1 MGIPLDGIRDRYGIP
16 IDRYVA
22 EGTLDRMVHDHPLYE
37 VHQRPALD
45 RPVLVLAPD
54 GWIDAGLAGAGAMTS
69 LLSGITTELVATFNS
84 DEFIDYR
91 ARRPISVM
99 DDGVYQELNWPTIE
113 LRAGHDGNG
122 HDVLVLVGPEPDSRW
137 QAFAGAVAELAGMF
151 GARLLV
157 GMAGFPAPVPHT
169 RTAPLAASAS
179 STELALSVG
188 VVPGTLQVPAGILA
202 ALGER
207 LGVMGVPTIGLWAR
221 VPHYA
226 AGLPYPDASIQ
237 LLEGLTKVA
246 GLAVDASELRE
257 AADETRRRLDDLASN
272 SAQHR
277 TLVRQLESQFDSE
290 AADQTALIAGWG
302 NLPSGDE
309 LAAELEKFLRDEETP

>member
-1 MGIPLDGIRDRYGIP
+1 MDQ
-16 IDRYVA
+16 
-22 EGTLDRMVHDHPLYE
+22 DHPLYE
-37 VHQRPALD
+37 VHQRPELDQPAL
-45 RPVLVLAPD
+45 VIAPD
-54 GWIDAGLAGAGAMTS
+54 GWIDAGLAGGGAMAA
-69 LLSGITTELVATFNS
+69 LLKGVDTELVATFDS
-84 DEFIDYR
+84 EEFIDYR
-91 ARRPISVM
+91 ARRPMSVM
-99 DDGVYQELNWPTIE
+99 EDGVYQDLTWPRIE
-113 LRAGHDGNG
+113 LRAGRDDDG

-137 QAFAGAVAELAGMF
+137 KAFTGAVTELAGMF

-179 STELALSVG
+179 SAELALSVG

-207 LGVMGVPTIGLWAR
+207 LGAEGVPTIGLWAR

-226 AGLPYPDASIQ
+226 AGMPYPDASIQ
-237 LLEGLTKVA
+237 LLD
-246 GLAVDASELRE
+246 GLARVTGVKVDAPDLRE
-257 AADETRRRLDDLASN
+257 AAGETHRRLDELASN

-277 TLVRQLESQFDSE
+277 TLIRQLEAQFDAEVDNQS
-290 AADQTALIAGWG
+290 AVAAGWA

-309 LAAELEKFLRDEETP
+309 LAAELEKFLRDQ

>member
-1 MGIPLDGIRDRYGIP
+1 MDQ
-16 IDRYVA
+16 
-22 EGTLDRMVHDHPLYE
+22 DHPLYE
-37 VHQRPALD
+37 VHQRPELDQPAL
-45 RPVLVLAPD
+45 VIAPD
-54 GWIDAGLAGAGAMTS
+54 GWIDAGLAGGGAMAA
-69 LLSGITTELVATFNS
+69 LLKGVDTELVATFDS
-84 DEFIDYR
+84 EEFIDYR
-91 ARRPISVM
+91 ARRPMSVM
-99 DDGVYQELNWPTIE
+99 EDGVYQDLTWPRIE
-113 LRAGHDGNG
+113 LRAGRDDDG

-137 QAFAGAVAELAGMF
+137 KAFTGAVTELAGMF

-179 STELALSVG
+179 SAELALSVG

-207 LGVMGVPTIGLWAR
+207 LGAEGVPTIGLWAR

-226 AGLPYPDASIQ
+226 AGMPYPDASIQ
-237 LLEGLTKVA
+237 LLD
-246 GLAVDASELRE
+246 GLARVTGVKVDAPDLRE
-257 AADETRRRLDDLASN
+257 AAGETHRRLDELASN

-277 TLVRQLESQFDSE
+277 TLIRQLEAQFDAEVENQS
-290 AADQTALIAGWG
+290 AVAAGWA

-309 LAAELEKFLRDEETP
+309 LAAELEKFLRDQ